1 MSKLSR
7 RTLVTSAAALPALA
21 VPAFASGA
29 LGPDHPDAELLRL
42 GAKLDPIIRRWAAK
56 RAVEVQWHAE
66 WEAICE
72 RAGLPRI
79 EGGTIADD
87 DWHAHQEK
95 RWAIR
100 PAHEEE
106 DEVDERGWSVDW
118 MDILETLD
126 TLTKEIISR
135 KAQTVSGLAVQARA
149 MTVYYSE
156 LWDGGRSDDDPQ
168 DHRNFIEAVCAFVGI
183 TPEPL
188 LAARLGGGVQS

>member
-66 WEAICE
+66 WEAVCE

-79 EGGTIADD
+79 EFGAIPDD
-87 DWHAHQEK
+87 DWHAHKEK
-95 RWAIR
+95 RWTIR
-100 PAHEEE
+100 PS
-106 DEVDERGWSVDW
+106 RG
-118 MDILETLD
+118 
-126 TLTKEIISR
+126 R
-135 KAQTVSGLAVQARA
+135 
-149 MTVYYSE
+149 
-156 LWDGGRSDDDPQ
+156 
-168 DHRNFIEAVCAFVGI
+168 
-183 TPEPL
+183 
-188 LAARLGGGVQS
+188 